1 MKNIPVG
8 PDLKKFPVNSAIKF
22 EKFYGLEE
30 MQIVGMAQTILL
42 TITSTYGDSLLKL
55 RLNKSLET
63 ISAGTCVLVRVRERE
78 LV

>member
-8 PDLKKFPVNSAIKF
+8 PDLKKFPVKSAIN
-22 EKFYGLEE
+22 FYGLEE

-63 ISAGTCVLVRVRERE
+63 ISAGTCVLVRERE
-78 LV
+78 S